1 MIPRFAPAPPE
12 LLAELR
18 RGDPISHVARRHGVS
33 AKRARQWAREHCVA
47 VVRGR
52 PLQTTITR
60 EQAIAAVREHGSCDA
75 AARALGVSWPT
86 IARRVRSW

>member
-1 MIPRFAPAPPE
+1 MIPRGAPAPAA

-18 RGDPISHVARRHGVS
+18 RGDPVSHVARRHNVS
-33 AKRARQWAREHCVA
+33 TKRARQWAREHCVP

-52 PLQTTITR
+52 PLQTSVTR
-60 EQAIAAVREHGSCDA
+60 EQAIAALREHGSCDA